1 MRVARTHGGEARRFG
16 LQIQLREIVQ
26 NVDQNAGQFEHS
38 ILWQAAGPGV
48 LIDIAANRS
57 HGSNRFEFF
66 QNLRRANV
74 AGVDDVVRPARCVE
88 GLSMHKTMSVGDDA
102 DREGSSQFSVL
113 SSQFP
118 VSGFRFPVPDT
129 RYSLLLFHFLHKLA
143 DAYDGASHR
152 ALANL
157 LDNRPRAAPAPR

>member
-1 MRVARTHGGEARRFG
+1 MSVAGNHGREARRFG

-26 NVDQNAGQFEHS
+26 NVDRNAGQFEHLG
-38 ILWQAAGPGV
+38 LWQAAGPGV

-74 AGVDDVVRPARCVE
+74 AGVDDVVRPAQCVE
-88 GLSMHKTMSVGDDA
+88 GLRTQQTMSVGDDA

-113 SSQFP
+113 SSQ
-118 VSGFRFPVPDT
+118 
-129 RYSLLLFHFLHKLA
+129 Y
-143 DAYDGASHR
+143 
-152 ALANL
+152 
-157 LDNRPRAAPAPR
+157 